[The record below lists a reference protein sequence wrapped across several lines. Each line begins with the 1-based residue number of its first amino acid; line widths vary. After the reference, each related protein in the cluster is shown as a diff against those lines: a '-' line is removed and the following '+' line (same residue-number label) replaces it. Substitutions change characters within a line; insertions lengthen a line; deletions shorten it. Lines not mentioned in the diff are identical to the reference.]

1 MESDCDPAV
10 GIIGAACDIQ
20 CRVRIFFELVQKQ
33 LCRAEEC
40 DEKGRCGFDRSKT
53 QHTPEG

>member
-10 GIIGAACDIQ
+10 GTVGAACDIQ
-20 CRVRIFFELVQKQ
+20 CRVRIFSELVQKQ

-40 DEKGRCGFDRSKT
+40 YEKGRCRSDRSKN
-53 QHTPEG
+53 QHPAEW

>member
-1 MESDCDPAV
+1 MESDCGPVFGAF
-10 GIIGAACDIQ
+10 GAACDIQ
-20 CRVRIFFELVQKQ
+20 CRVRIFSEFVQKQ

-40 DEKGRCGFDRSKT
+40 DEKGRCGSDRSKT